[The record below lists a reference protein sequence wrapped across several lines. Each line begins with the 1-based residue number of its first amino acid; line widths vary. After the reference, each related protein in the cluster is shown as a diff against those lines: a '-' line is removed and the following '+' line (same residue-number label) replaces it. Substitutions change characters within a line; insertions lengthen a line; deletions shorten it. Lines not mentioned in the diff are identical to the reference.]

1 MKYTAK
7 IVALATATSAA
18 TITLQD
24 PVDDLI
30 YKGIDKVAEDAQK
43 EVSYVLFD
51 LIQAEYEDGIKN
63 RRDVLQG
70 MREACYA

>member
-7 IVALATATSAA
+7 IVAFATATSAA

-30 YKGIDKVAEDAQK
+30 YKGIDKVAEDA
-43 EVSYVLFD
+43 
-51 LIQAEYEDGIKN
+51 
-63 RRDVLQG
+63 
-70 MREACYA
+70 